1 MKNTHAFKLL
11 EAFKKG
17 MVLTAYDAPVPNFSQ
32 RLCDLESMG
41 YNFGRCKVDNKR
53 YYKYWLIQEKKAA

>member
-1 MKNTHAFKLL
+1 MKNTHAFTLL

-17 MVLTAYDAPVPNFSQ
+17 QVMTAYDAPVPNFSQ

-41 YNFGRCKVDNKR
+41 YNFGRCKVGNKR
-53 YYKYWLIQEKKAA
+53 YYQYWLIQEKVAA